1 MTYESFELSFDKG
14 LARLTLNLPQLG
26 NALTETTCRELALVA
41 DELGQR
47 EDLRAV
53 LLSGKGKHFCVGG
66 DLSMFTR
73 DLDQAHSAVLRGT
86 SGLHM
91 GLTRLRRLNAPIIA
105 CVQGAAAGGG
115 VALLS
120 HCDFVVAARSA
131 SFSPAYIHIGFSCDL
146 GATTGLVSRMGLP
159 AARRFLMLGETL
171 GAEAAFKVGL
181 VDELC
186 EDTELVARTE
196 ALAIKLNCG
205 PTRAYAALRQ
215 LLAAASCTPFETQL
229 EDEAQALRA
238 IASSDD
244 AKEGIRAFTEKR
256 SPDFRGR

>member
-1 MTYESFELSFDKG
+1 
-14 LARLTLNLPQLG
+14 
-26 NALTETTCRELALVA
+26 
-41 DELGQR
+41 
-47 EDLRAV
+47 
-53 LLSGKGKHFCVGG
+53 
-66 DLSMFTR
+66 
-73 DLDQAHSAVLRGT
+73 
-86 SGLHM
+86 
-91 GLTRLRRLNAPIIA
+91 
-105 CVQGAAAGGG
+105 
-115 VALLS
+115 
-120 HCDFVVAARSA
+120 
-131 SFSPAYIHIGFSCDL
+131 
-146 GATTGLVSRMGLP
+146 MGLP

>member
-26 NALTETTCRELALVA
+26 NALTETACRELALVA

-53 LLSGKGKHFCVGG
+53 LLAGKGKHFCVGG
-66 DLSMFTR
+66 DLDMFSR
-73 DLDQAHSAVLRGT
+73 DLDQAHAAVLRGT

-91 GLTRLRRLNAPIIA
+91 GLARLRRLNAPIIA

-120 HCDFVVAARSA
+120 HCDFVVAGHSARFSA
-131 SFSPAYIHIGFSCDL
+131 AYIHIGFSCDL
-146 GATTGLVSRMGLP
+146 GATTGLVGRMGLP
-159 AARRFLMLGETL
+159 GARRFLMLGESL
-171 GAEAAFKVGL
+171 NAQAALKAGL

-186 EDTELVARTE
+186 DDTELAERAE
-196 ALAIKLNCG
+196 ALARKLSRG
-205 PTRAYAALRQ
+205 PTRAYAALRR
-215 LLAAASCTPFETQL
+215 LLTAAACTPFETQL
-229 EDEAQALRA
+229 EDEAQELRY
-238 IASSDD
+238 IASSED
-244 AKEGIRAFTEKR
+244 AKEGIRAFVEKR
-256 SPDFRGR
+256 SPDFGGR